1 MSRFA
6 DLAGDARERFSFLN
20 QADPDV
26 HALEF
31 EKFGI
36 EDARELVRTAS
47 LQSVG
52 GRALYIVGIASMTTE
67 AQQALLKLFEE
78 PQAGTMFVLLVPHGA
93 TIATLRSRLLP
104 YPMADIG
111 EEKKGSGAA
120 KFLASPYA
128 ARSADIT
135 KLLKDDEGVKERVRE
150 LLASLESTLHTA
162 LLKSKGRKDI
172 REGLEDL
179 AKVRSY
185 TNDRSASLKML
196 LEHLAVVLPKI

>member
-6 DLAGDARERFSFLN
+6 DLAHDARERFLFPN
-20 QADPDV
+20 PADPDV
-26 HALEF
+26 HTVEF

-36 EDARELVRTAS
+36 DDARELVRTAS
-47 LQSVG
+47 LESIA
-52 GRALYIVGIASMTTE
+52 GRALYIIGIASMTTE

-78 PQAGTMFVLLVPHGA
+78 PQAGTVFVLLVPHGS

-104 YPMADIG
+104 YPALEIG
-111 EEKKGSGAA
+111 QGTKGSGAI

-150 LLASLESTLHTA
+150 LLANLEGTLHAA

-185 TNDRSASLKML
+185 ANDRSASLKML
-196 LEHLAVVLPKI
+196 LEHLAISLPQI